1 MFRDVIALLHFFI
14 RVTFAYL
21 KAFYR
26 LFVSPSKVSVRG
38 RVIVITGSGSGLGR
52 ELALRLAA
60 EGARLALWDISDS
73 GNKKT
78 AELIQTELPDA
89 ELHLYTVDVTNK
101 ELVKTSA
108 LRVQSEVGDVYMLIN
123 NAGVLVGE
131 SLLELRDD
139 DIRRTIEIN
148 LLSAFWTLRAFLP
161 GMLEANSG
169 HIVTTCSAGGQNA
182 MHRLTDYCASKFGIL
197 GLDEALESELRDVY
211 LRPGIKQTLILPHFL
226 DTGLIHSVEARG
238 SGMMKTDEAANYIF
252 DGILRQKRY
261 IYFPW
266 IFTLAATVKELL
278 PHEARLALIDLVQTT
293 VPSQSV
299 NRPHED

>member
-1 MFRDVIALLHFFI
+1 MFRDIVALLHFFI

-52 ELALRLAA
+52 ELSLRFAA

-139 DIRRTIEIN
+139 DIKRTIEIN

-161 GMLEANSG
+161 GMWSP
-169 HIVTTCSAGGQNA
+169 IPVTS
-182 MHRLTDYCASKFGIL
+182 S
-197 GLDEALESELRDVY
+197 
-211 LRPGIKQTLILPHFL
+211 LPAQL
-226 DTGLIHSVEARG
+226 VDRT
-238 SGMMKTDEAANYIF
+238 
-252 DGILRQKRY
+252 
-261 IYFPW
+261 PC
-266 IFTLAATVKELL
+266 
-278 PHEARLALIDLVQTT
+278 IDSQTT
-293 VPSQSV
+293 APLSLVFWS
-299 NRPHED
+299 R